1 MAENA
6 PATVSPTHN
15 IQHLFAYEDLRRWLD
30 EAERFGELEVVT
42 GAS

>member
-6 PATVSPTHN
+6 PATVSPTDNIHN
-15 IQHLFAYEDLRRWLD
+15 IFAYEDLWRWLD

>member
-15 IQHLFAYEDLRRWLD
+15 IQNSFAYEDLRRWLD
-30 EAERFGELEVVT
+30 EAERFGELEIVT
-42 GAS
+42 GAR